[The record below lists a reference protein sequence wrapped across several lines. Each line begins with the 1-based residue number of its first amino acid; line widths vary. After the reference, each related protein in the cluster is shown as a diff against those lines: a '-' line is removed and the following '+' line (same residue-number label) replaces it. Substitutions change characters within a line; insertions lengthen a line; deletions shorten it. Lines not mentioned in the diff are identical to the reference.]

1 MLETLIFWGMTFT
14 VVGKATVI
22 LAALAI
28 HGAISRE
35 MKIDSLVVSE
45 YKKERNFVLFG
56 LALILLGYFLEV
68 WGLQLLPL

>member
-1 MLETLIFWGMTFT
+1 MTFT

-56 LALILLGYFLEV
+56 LALIILGYFLEV
-68 WGLQLLPL
+68 WGLQLFPL